1 MAVNQRTAIGEC
13 VGMYTGRL
21 WERNGYHMY
30 GHPWKEQ
37 RHSKDR

>member
-1 MAVNQRTAIGEC
+1 
-13 VGMYTGRL
+13 MYTGRL